1 MSDEKSV
8 SVKMS
13 LPAGA
18 GAAHEIAASGALRS
32 GLEVTDHEQLTVKLQ
47 EIQQVLYIARGTG
60 NRDAAMQVARALELY
75 ESLEPAD
82 AAEGMLATQMVG
94 THFAALECLRRAN
107 LPDQTFA
114 GRDMSLKHAQKLM
127 TLYARQ
133 LETLKQA
140 PRQGASSKVTARHV
154 PCRGGRTGHRSALSD
169 AKREPRQSHGPAP
182 PSRIT
187 TAVPARPCPRPRKV
201 RPRPDRPDVPST

>member
-133 LETLKQA
+133 LETLNKHRGKGQ
-140 PRQGASSKVTARHV
+140 QKVTVEHV
-154 PCRGGRTGHRSALSD
+154 HVEAGGQAIVGNVD
-169 AKREPRQSHGPAP
+169 AKREPRQSQGLRA
-182 PSRIT
+182 IENT
-187 TAVPARPCPRPRKV
+187 TAVPA
-201 RPRPDRPDVPST
+201 DLASVPGKTTKTG